1 MHAFFRQEKENRLLI
16 SFVFVHVV
24 VVVVVLV
31 VFVVAV
37 ANLGL
42 LFVFGLICW
51 PVRVVYG
58 EFLVPLG
65 ARGTH
70 FRRWCGAAGQP
81 GARVI

>member
-1 MHAFFRQEKENRLLI
+1 MSI
-16 SFVFVHVV
+16 VVVHVV
-24 VVVVVLV
+24 VVVVILV
-31 VFVVAV
+31 VFVVAGT
-37 ANLGL
+37 NLGF

-51 PVRVVYG
+51 PVGVVYG
-58 EFLVPLG
+58 QILVPLG